1 MRNLTLATC
10 VAIAVSVFVMPAN
23 ASALYNFSINLSSGI
38 TGTVTGTLD
47 LPFINAGGSGTGAAD
62 SLVLT
67 SVPAGFGAFVSN
79 TVTSWA
85 DQENNSFTVSAG
97 VITSVLFWALTN
109 GTSTANELCLNSTGS
124 PTGMFGEYSCPSGL
138 NLLQSDVSTDGFNF
152 NGLAGITFTPAST
165 ATPEPGTNGMIL
177 LGIASLCLAARRY
190 NKGIGAHR
198 SSGYRDSSLP
208 ISQ

>member
-1 MRNLTLATC
+1 MKNFKQAAS
-10 VAIAVSVFVMPAN
+10 VAIAILACTLAMPAN
-23 ASALYNFSINLSSGI
+23 GSALYNFSINLSQG
-38 TGTVTGTLD
+38 TVNGTVTGTLD
-47 LPFINAGGSGTGAAD
+47 LPFINAGGTGTGAAD

-85 DQENNSFTVSAG
+85 DQEDNSFTVSAG

-124 PTGMFGEYSCPSGL
+124 DTGTFGGYFCPAGL
-138 NLLQSDVSTDGFNF
+138 NLLQSDGNTFGYNF
-152 NGLAGITFTPAST
+152 NGLAGITFTAST

-198 SSGYRDSSLP
+198 
-208 ISQ
+208 